1 MYFYVVS
8 GGVTYSAATTGTF
21 PAGRWAHLALGWQA
35 STHQLSVF
43 FDGVRQTTLAGGST
57 STSTAGTMTIGARND
72 GAQPLVAGLMDE
84 LRIWNV
90 SRSTCLVRRDA
101 RVQLPAS
108 TSGLVVY
115 YDFNQGMPGAD
126 NTGVTA
132 LPDLSG
138 GDDNAT
144 LVNFALM
151 GASSNWLNSDLLTTS
166 GIRAVNVNRSN
177 LVTSEFGTS
186 DSFNV
191 VLGYLPTQNVV
202 LNLSTDNNAE
212 ALVLPAT
219 LTFTPGDWNV
229 PQPVVVSGLDDGV
242 GDGDSVYHAL
252 RAYNR

>member
-242 GDGDSVYHAL
+242 GDSDSVYHAL